1 MGYAAWK
8 DEVAVLVTP
17 RPCVPSRCPAV
28 FTNTSFLPMRN
39 RGIRGQ
45 KKPSIPNRQPSL
57 TLCLSRQINGE
68 PFWAPAFTCSEFQ
81 SSFIHTLPWTHLFVS
96 NVCPMALVKSTPL
109 YSVLREDGQCP
120 PFPIFLRWQGFL
132 HHGVWG

>member
-1 MGYAAWK
+1 MYPLG
-8 DEVAVLVTP
+8 VQP
-17 RPCVPSRCPAV
+17 
-28 FTNTSFLPMRN
+28 FLPIPHSYLWETV
-39 RGIRGQ
+39 GLEA

-68 PFWAPAFTCSEFQ
+68 PFWALAFTCSKFQ

-96 NVCPMALVKSTPL
+96 DVCPMALVKSPPL